1 MQCPAP
7 ASVWK
12 QERAGAG
19 AGFPP
24 DGSEGLAAEEN
35 LQENTGPI
43 ILTSSLAQRL
53 QISARF
59 QLIEQF
65 QVLDGHHGC
74 HGLTVAGHGRT
85 FTGKP
90 HPVDDLS
97 QVSTQL
103 SQETADSFFT
113 VADTPYSQ
121 QVKRWLAR
129 RYGLLCR
136 VTSATRWHVCRAIA
150 AQCGS
155 VLPPGN

>member
-1 MQCPAP
+1 MAVIISRRFSYCPNFATAP
-7 ASVWK
+7 
-12 QERAGAG
+12 
-19 AGFPP
+19 
-24 DGSEGLAAEEN
+24 
-35 LQENTGPI
+35 
-43 ILTSSLAQRL
+43 
-53 QISARF
+53 
-59 QLIEQF
+59 
-65 QVLDGHHGC
+65 
-74 HGLTVAGHGRT
+74 
-85 FTGKP
+85 
-90 HPVDDLS
+90 S
-97 QVSTQL
+97 QVSTQF